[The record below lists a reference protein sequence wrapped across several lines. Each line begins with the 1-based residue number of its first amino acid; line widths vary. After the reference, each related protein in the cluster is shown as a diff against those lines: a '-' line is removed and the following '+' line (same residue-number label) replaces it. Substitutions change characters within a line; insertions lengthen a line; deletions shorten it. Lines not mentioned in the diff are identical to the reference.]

1 MAEKTFREH
10 QSMASR
16 ARWAKLS
23 VDERKEYSKKLNE
36 AKALKKLESL
46 RAEPTADETD
56 PTP

>member
-1 MAEKTFREH
+1 
-10 QSMASR
+10 MASK

-36 AKALKKLESL
+36 AKALKKATSTG
-46 RAEPTADETD
+46 ANETD